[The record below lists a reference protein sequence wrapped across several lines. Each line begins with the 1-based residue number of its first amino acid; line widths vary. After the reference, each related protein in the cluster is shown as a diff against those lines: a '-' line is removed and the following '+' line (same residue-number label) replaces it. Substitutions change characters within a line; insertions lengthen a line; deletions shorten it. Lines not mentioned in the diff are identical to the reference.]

1 MFLRLTFVAFA
12 LTTTTFAG
20 YAGAYDAVY
29 ERAPVH
35 YLTAAV
41 NDPVARLAKR
51 IESGE
56 IRLAYDAKTGYL
68 PALLEA
74 LKIPVSSQ
82 TLVFSKTSFQ
92 RELIGPDRPRA
103 LYFNDDVYVGY
114 VRGGDVIEITST
126 DPVNG
131 PVFYTVAQKEPG
143 PGRDRDARV
152 KFARQRDSCLQCH
165 ASSMTSDLPGHL
177 VRSVYPD
184 AGGQPILSAGTFRTN
199 HGSALKERWG
209 GWYVTGTSGGQKHMG
224 NVVSADRDDV
234 EKTDFTAGTNL
245 IDVKGRFDASAY
257 LSPHSDIVALM
268 VLEHQTYVHNQIT
281 RANYLTR
288 LALYDARELNKA
300 LGRPADYR
308 SESTEG
314 RIRNA
319 VEPLL
324 KAMLL
329 CDEAKVT
336 DKIEG
341 TSSFANDFTGSG
353 LKDAKGRSLR
363 ELDLR
368 SRMFKHPLSYLIYG
382 EPFDALPRAAKDRF
396 YARLHEVLS
405 GKDRSKDFEGLSDQD
420 RAAILEILVATKK
433 GLPGFFSAPAK

>member
-1 MFLRLTFVAFA
+1 MFLRLTIVALA
-12 LTTTTFAG
+12 LTTTFAV

-29 ERAPVH
+29 ERAPVN
-35 YLTAAV
+35 YLTVAM

-56 IRLAYDAKTGYL
+56 IRLGYDAKTGYL
-68 PALLEA
+68 PAVLGA

-114 VRGGDVIEITST
+114 VKGGDVIEITST

-131 PVFYTVAQKEPG
+131 PVFYTVSQKET
-143 PGRDRDARV
+143 GRDLDARV
-152 KFARQRDSCLQCH
+152 KFARQSDSCLQCH
-165 ASSMTSDLPGHL
+165 ASSMTNDFPGHL

-199 HGSALKERWG
+199 HGSPIKERWG

-234 EKTDFTAGTNL
+234 EKTDFAAGTNVT
-245 IDVKGRFDASAY
+245 DVRGRFDASAY

-288 LALYDARELNKA
+288 LAMYDARELNKA

-314 RIRNA
+314 RIKNA

-329 CDEAKVT
+329 CDEAKLT
-336 DKIEG
+336 DKVEG
-341 TSSFANDFTGSG
+341 TSSFARDFVAAGPKG
-353 LKDAKGRSLR
+353 AGGRSLR
-363 ELDLR
+363 ELDMRARL
-368 SRMFKHPLSYLIYG
+368 FKHPLSYLIYS
-382 EPFDALPRAAKDRF
+382 EAFDALPRAAKDRF
-396 YARLHEVLS
+396 YARLHEVLT
-405 GKDRSKDFEGLSDQD
+405 GKDRSKDFEGLCDQD

-433 GLPGFFSAPAK
+433 GLPGFFSSPAK